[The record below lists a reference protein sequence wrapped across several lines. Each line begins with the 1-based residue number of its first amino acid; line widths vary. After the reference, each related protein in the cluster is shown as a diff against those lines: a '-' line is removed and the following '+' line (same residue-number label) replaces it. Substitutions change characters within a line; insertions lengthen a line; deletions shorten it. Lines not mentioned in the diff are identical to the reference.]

1 MQGERVPGVRC
12 LCSQSSA
19 RAVTCPAHSSG
30 LHRAV
35 ISVGMGQPKAAAAAG
50 LGRGGGHNV
59 HNCPGGVPKKR
70 ASRLQLCGTG
80 AILWGSS
87 LPQNMQTEGCNIDMG
102 QPRKL
107 SPPTHRSPPRHPKAA
122 PLSSPHSPRV
132 GTALPRSQPR
142 PALAA
147 PPPGLLHP
155 PRSRPERGCRV
166 QQQRCQWGGAQHPP
180 APPRQELHS
189 LWPFCDQTPGSG
201 EITAGTGTGR
211 PHSCPWLCPGHAAWG
226 GGGGVLEVLP

>member
-1 MQGERVPGVRC
+1 M
-12 LCSQSSA
+12 
-19 RAVTCPAHSSG
+19 
-30 LHRAV
+30 
-35 ISVGMGQPKAAAAAG
+35 
-50 LGRGGGHNV
+50 

-147 PPPGLLHP
+147 PP
-155 PRSRPERGCRV
+155 R
-166 QQQRCQWGGAQHPP
+166 
-180 APPRQELHS
+180 APPPPQVKAGAGLQGSAAAVPMGRGT
-189 LWPFCDQTPGSG
+189 TP
-201 EITAGTGTGR
+201 TR
-211 PHSCPWLCPGHAAWG
+211 PSPPGAA
-226 GGGGVLEVLP
+226 LFMAFL